1 MHKFE
6 KNTLEIELPQLSVI
20 ETDGKRMYV
29 TPEGNK
35 YPSVTTVTGWK
46 KREFFAEWR
55 KKNPEESKYALQRGN
70 DFHTIIEKYLQN
82 EEVERH
88 SDSKTQ
94 KMFEQLK
101 PELHN
106 INKILCQEVALW
118 SNHLKLAGRVD
129 CIAEYNGKLSII
141 DFKTSKKMKDE
152 FEIEEYFLQATC
164 YAIMLEERTG
174 IQISNIVIL
183 MSCDD
188 GSTLV
193 FEQKP
198 KKYIKKLLET
208 IEIYTKDNTKTLDI
222 HNEQST
228 TISN

>member
-1 MHKFE
+1 MKKFD
-6 KNTLEIELPQLSVI
+6 KYPQEITLPQLKVI
-20 ETDGKRMYV
+20 ETEGKRLYV

-70 DFHTIIEKYLQN
+70 DFHLLIEKYLNN
-82 EEVERH
+82 EQVERH

-94 KMFEQLK
+94 KLFDQVK
-101 PELHN
+101 SELHN
-106 INKILCQEVALW
+106 IDKILCQEVALW
-118 SNHLKLAGRVD
+118 SDTLKLAGRVD
-129 CIAEYNGKLSII
+129 CIAEYEGKLSII

-193 FEQKP
+193 FQQKP
-198 KKYIKKLLET
+198 KKYIKKLMET
-208 IEIYTKDNTKTLDI
+208 INLYTSENKSSMEVC
-222 HNEQST
+222 NER
-228 TISN
+228 

>member
-1 MHKFE
+1 MKKFD
-6 KNTLEIELPQLSVI
+6 KYPQEISLPQLKVI
-20 ETDGKRMYV
+20 ETEGKRLYV
-29 TPEGNK
+29 TLEGNK

-70 DFHTIIEKYLQN
+70 DFHLLIEKYLNN
-82 EEVERH
+82 EQVERH

-94 KMFEQLK
+94 KLFDQVK
-101 PELHN
+101 SELHN
-106 INKILCQEVALW
+106 IDKILCQEVALW
-118 SNHLKLAGRVD
+118 SDTLKLAGRVD
-129 CIAEYNGKLSII
+129 CIAEYDGKLSII

-193 FEQKP
+193 FQQKP
-198 KKYIKKLLET
+198 KKYIKKLMET
-208 IEIYTKDNTKTLDI
+208 INLYTSENKSSVEVC
-222 HNEQST
+222 NER
-228 TISN
+228 

>member
-1 MHKFE
+1 MKKFD
-6 KNTLEIELPQLSVI
+6 KNPQEITLPQLKVI
-20 ETDGKRMYV
+20 ETEGKRLYV

-70 DFHTIIEKYLQN
+70 DFHLLIEKYLNN
-82 EEVERH
+82 EQVERH
-88 SDSKTQ
+88 TDPKTQ
-94 KMFEQLK
+94 KLFNQAK
-101 PELHN
+101 IELHN
-106 INKILCQEVALW
+106 IDKILCQEVALW
-118 SNHLKLAGRVD
+118 SDTLKLAGRVD
-129 CIAEYNGKLSII
+129 CIAEYDGKLSII

-193 FEQKP
+193 FQQKP
-198 KKYIKKLLET
+198 KKYIKKLMET
-208 IEIYTKDNTKTLDI
+208 INLYTSENKSSVEVC
-222 HNEQST
+222 NER
-228 TISN
+228 

>member
-1 MHKFE
+1 MKQFE
-6 KNTLEIELPQLSVI
+6 KYPAQITLPQLKVI
-20 ETDGKRMYV
+20 ETEGKRLYV

-70 DFHTIIEKYLQN
+70 DFHLLIEKYLNN
-82 EEVERH
+82 EQVDRH
-88 SDSKTQ
+88 SDLKTQ
-94 KMFEQLK
+94 KLFDQVK
-101 PELHN
+101 SELHN
-106 INKILCQEVALW
+106 IDKILCQEVALW
-118 SNHLKLAGRVD
+118 SDTLKLAGRVD
-129 CIAEYNGKLSII
+129 CIAEYEGKLSII

-174 IQISNIVIL
+174 IPVSNIVIL

-193 FEQKP
+193 FQQKP
-198 KKYIKKLLET
+198 KKYIKKLMET
-208 IEIYTKDNTKTLDI
+208 ISLYTSENKSSTEVC
-222 HNEQST
+222 NER
-228 TISN
+228 

>member
-1 MHKFE
+1 MKKFE
-6 KNTLEIELPQLSVI
+6 RNTQQIKLPDLQVV
-20 ETDGKRMYV
+20 ETNGKRMYV

-55 KKNPEESKYALQRGN
+55 KNNPEQSKYALQRGS
-70 DFHTIIEKYLQN
+70 DFHKMIEDYLDNQIVN
-82 EEVERH
+82 PSPDV
-88 SDSKTQ
+88 KTQ
-94 KMFEQLK
+94 ILFEQIKTDL
-101 PELHN
+101 EN
-106 INKILCQEVALW
+106 IDNILVQEIALW
-118 SNHLKLAGRVD
+118 SDHLKLAGRVD
-129 CIAEYNGKLSII
+129 CVAEYNGKLSII

-164 YAIMLEERTG
+164 YAIMFEERTG

-188 GSTLV
+188 GNTLI

-198 KKYIKKLLET
+198 KKYIKKLMDV
-208 IEIYTKDNTKTLDI
+208 IEIYNKENK
-222 HNEQST
+222 NEFRS
-228 TISN
+228 ISI

>member
-1 MHKFE
+1 MKKFD
-6 KNTLEIELPQLSVI
+6 KYPQEISLPQLKVI
-20 ETDGKRMYV
+20 ETEGKRLYV

-70 DFHTIIEKYLQN
+70 DFHLLIEKYLNN
-82 EEVERH
+82 EQVERH

-94 KMFEQLK
+94 KLFDQVK
-101 PELHN
+101 SELHN
-106 INKILCQEVALW
+106 IDKILCQEIALW
-118 SNHLKLAGRVD
+118 SDTLKLAGRVD
-129 CIAEYNGKLSII
+129 CIAEYDGKLSII

-193 FEQKP
+193 FQQKP
-198 KKYIKKLLET
+198 KKYIKKLMET
-208 IEIYTKDNTKTLDI
+208 INLYTSENKSSAEVC
-222 HNEQST
+222 NER
-228 TISN
+228 